1 MDAKEYK
8 KRFDDIM
15 RKNGVVTVFKEP
27 NEWGRHWNGGD
38 YGYKVMFKLL
48 ENGRVLLTYST
59 TSEFDYCPV
68 WGSFQRCEDCSD
80 YDKDNDECLSPPDV
94 RSYEEAAEIYA
105 AMLES

>member
-1 MDAKEYK
+1 MDARKI
-8 KRFDDIM
+8 FDDEM
-15 RKNGVVTVFKEP
+15 KEKGCVSVFKEP

-38 YGYKVMFKLL
+38 YGCKVMFKLL

-80 YDKDNDECLSPPDV
+80 YDNDNDECLSPPDV

-105 AMLES
+105 AMMES